1 LARTGLLFYIIAAC
15 CLWHPGALAQT
26 ATRAEEIQQARQRRQ
41 SELKPDDVNKPE
53 AFLRW
58 FNDEKIMARI
68 GAGFNGLRAK
78 FGGMVTGGG
87 FGIGPEYFRHDLL
100 SGRMNFRAAAQTST
114 RAYNRFEIETNAPK
128 LSGGRV
134 FLSGR
139 AVHHNYS
146 GLPYYGPG
154 PDSKKSGRSNYR
166 FEDVTADGLAGAA
179 PLPWLRLGASAGYTT
194 INVGPGRDHRYAST
208 ESVYTAAAV
217 PGLDRQTDFTRYGPF
232 LEFDYRDDKLGPRN
246 GGKYLFQQTWYND
259 RSLDRY
265 SFRRTDI
272 DLQQYIGLFNRRRVF
287 ALRARG
293 VLTDTDAGRAVPFY
307 LQPDLGGSENLRGFR
322 PFRFRDNNMIVVN
335 GEYRWEV
342 FSGLDMAFFAD
353 AGKVAAKR
361 SQINFHDLESS
372 VGFGFRFNARN
383 RTFLRLDVGFSH
395 EGFQIWF
402 KFNDLFA
409 PRPLGT
415 GGTHPVL

>member
-1 LARTGLLFYIIAAC
+1 VSR
-15 CLWHPGALAQT
+15 
-26 ATRAEEIQQARQRRQ
+26 
-41 SELKPDDVNKPE
+41 PE

-58 FNDEKIMARI
+58 LNDDKVLARV

-78 FGGMVTGGG
+78 LGGMVTGGG
-87 FGIGPEYFRHDLL
+87 FGIGPEYFREDLL

-114 RAYNRFEIETNAPK
+114 RAYNRFEVETIAPQ
-128 LSGGRV
+128 LAGGRM
-134 FLSGR
+134 FLSAR

-154 PDSKKSGRSNYR
+154 PDSAKTGRTNYR
-166 FEDVTADGLAGAA
+166 FEDVTADGLAGIQPAR
-179 PLPWLRLGASAGYTT
+179 LLRLGASAGYTT

-208 ESVYTAAAV
+208 DQTYTAAQV

-232 LEFDYRDDKLGPRN
+232 FELDYRDDKLGPRN
-246 GGKYLFQQTWYND
+246 GGKYLFQQTWYDD
-259 RSLDRY
+259 RGLDRY
-265 SFRRTDI
+265 SFRRTDV
-272 DLQQYIGLFNRRRVF
+272 DLQQYIGLFNNRRVV

-293 VLTDTDAGRAVPFY
+293 VLTDAGAGHAVPFY

-322 PFRFRDNNMIVVN
+322 PFRFRDNNLLVLN

-342 FSGLDMAFFAD
+342 FSGLDMALFAD
-353 AGKVAAKR
+353 AGKVFARR
-361 SQINFHDLESS
+361 SQLNFHDLESTA
-372 VGFGFRFNARN
+372 GFGFRFNARN

-409 PRPLGT
+409 PRPLGA

>member
-1 LARTGLLFYIIAAC
+1 M
-15 CLWHPGALAQT
+15 
-26 ATRAEEIQQARQRRQ
+26 TRADEIEQARHRRKPQ
-41 SELKPDDVNKPE
+41 LKPDEVGKPE

-58 FNDEKIMARI
+58 LNDDKVMARV

-78 FGGMVTGGG
+78 LGGMVTGGG
-87 FGIGPEYFRHDLL
+87 FGFGPEYFREELFSGNL
-100 SGRMNFRAAAQTST
+100 SFRAAAQTST
-114 RAYNRFEIETNAPK
+114 RGYNRFEVESIAPR
-128 LSGGRV
+128 LASGRA
-134 FLSGR
+134 FWTAR

-154 PDSKKSGRSNYR
+154 PNSSKSGRSNYR
-166 FEDVTADGLAGAA
+166 FEDVAVDGLLGLQPARA
-179 PLPWLRLGASAGYTT
+179 LRLGASAGYTT
-194 INVGPGRDHRYAST
+194 INVGPGRDSRYAST
-208 ESVYTAAAV
+208 DRTYTAASV
-217 PGLDRQTDFTRYGPF
+217 PGLDRQTDFARYGPF
-232 LEFDYRDDKLGPRN
+232 IELDYRDDKFGPRH
-246 GGKYLFQQTWYND
+246 GGKYLFQQTWYGD

-272 DLQQYIGLFNRRRVF
+272 DLQQYIGLFNKRRVF
-287 ALRARG
+287 ALRAHG
-293 VLTDTDAGRAVPFY
+293 VLTDAGAGRAVPFY
-307 LQPDLGGSENLRGFR
+307 LQPDLGGSDSLRGFR
-322 PFRFRDNNMIVVN
+322 PFRFRDNNLLVVN

-342 FSGLDMAFFAD
+342 FSGLDMALFAD
-353 AGKVAAKR
+353 GGKVFAKG
-361 SQINFHDLESS
+361 SQLNFHNLEST

-395 EGFQIWF
+395 EGFQMWF